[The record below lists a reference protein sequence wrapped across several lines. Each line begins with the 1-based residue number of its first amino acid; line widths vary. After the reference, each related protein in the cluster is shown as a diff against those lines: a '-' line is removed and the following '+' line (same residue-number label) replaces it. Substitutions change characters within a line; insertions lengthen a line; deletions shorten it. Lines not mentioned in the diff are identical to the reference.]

1 MTGLRTKDLLL
12 IQFLTLLGGTV
23 FAWSNLIPQLSN
35 FLATYGT
42 FLRFS
47 DTSIPN
53 PLLTACLYGSSAF
66 IVALF
71 WALAL
76 YQNPSYR
83 SERSL
88 RNFLV
93 FAIVFAASVVSYE
106 AVLYYGIIEAGSVPV
121 TCSPGVHPLATPCFF
136 GALFFIAAFAI
147 ADSATRRLKQ
157 DAEN

>member
-12 IQFLTLLGGTV
+12 IQFFALLGGTV

-76 YQNPSYR
+76 YQNPSYQ